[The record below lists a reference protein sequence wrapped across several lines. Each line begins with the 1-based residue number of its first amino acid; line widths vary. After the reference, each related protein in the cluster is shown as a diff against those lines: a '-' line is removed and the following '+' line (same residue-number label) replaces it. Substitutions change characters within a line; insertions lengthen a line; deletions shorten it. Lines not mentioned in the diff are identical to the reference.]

1 MVEIGDRIKRPFN
14 RCRKAPG
21 GSIEVN
27 STPGKGAELILDS
40 QQSSER

>member
-1 MVEIGDRIKRPFN
+1 MVEIGERIKSPFN
-14 RCRKAPG
+14 PCRKAHG

-27 STPGKGAELILDS
+27 STPGKGAELILYF